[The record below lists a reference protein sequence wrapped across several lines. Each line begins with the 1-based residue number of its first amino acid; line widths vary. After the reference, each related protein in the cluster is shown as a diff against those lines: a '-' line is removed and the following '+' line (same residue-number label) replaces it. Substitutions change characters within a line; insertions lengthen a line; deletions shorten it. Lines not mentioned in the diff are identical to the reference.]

1 MNICLGTDSLATV
14 RKKPRQTIELNMFDE
29 MRAFAEKNQSVTAEN
44 ILEMATMNS
53 ARAIGQQGKLGELK
67 RGAMADIIALPF
79 SGKAGDA
86 SSAAIQHRGDI
97 AASLIGGEW
106 AIAPGTRIA

>member
-1 MNICLGTDSLATV
+1 
-14 RKKPRQTIELNMFDE
+14 
-29 MRAFAEKNQSVTAEN
+29 
-44 ILEMATMNS
+44 MATANG

-79 SGKAGDA
+79 TGDVGEIF
-86 SSAAIQHRGDI
+86 SAVIQHKGDV

-106 AIAPGTRIA
+106 AIDPTA